1 MEPQALPSVDNYE
14 VRSQLLRLPRELR
27 DIIYRYVLVA
37 DVPLVYAFTDG
48 VLQMGFKYLDSRTW
62 LSQQNQEY
70 LDTILT
76 TEILQVNKQL
86 FAEGQD
92 ILLKENIFKFTS
104 TPERPELLSQAPK
117 LSIIVPLEQRRL
129 AACPATK
136 SLRFL
141 IDEKPL
147 REVVAFLVQ
156 HSGLHYLELIITL
169 EFLIEDQVPRLC
181 EILEPLRNVL
191 VKEDV
196 SFVFKNLGAEDR
208 GIGDGVPAS
217 LKIFINKLKKDM
229 LRAFL

>member
-1 MEPQALPSVDNYE
+1 MELQAPPNVDNNE
-14 VRSQLLRLPRELR
+14 VRSPLLRLPRELR

-37 DVPLVYAFTDG
+37 DIPLVYAFTDI

-62 LSQQNQEY
+62 LSQQNREY

-86 FAEGQD
+86 FAEGQE

-117 LSIIVPLEQRRL
+117 LSVVVPLEQKRL
-129 AACPATK
+129 AACPSTK
-136 SLRFL
+136 SSRFL

-147 REVVAFLVQ
+147 RETVAFLVQ
-156 HSGLHYLELIITL
+156 HSGLHSLELRIPM
-169 EFLIEDQVPRLC
+169 EFLIQDQVPRLC

-191 VKEDV
+191 VKENV
-196 SFVFKNLGAEDR
+196 SFVFEILAAEDR

-217 LKIFINKLKKDM
+217 LKTFINKLEKDM